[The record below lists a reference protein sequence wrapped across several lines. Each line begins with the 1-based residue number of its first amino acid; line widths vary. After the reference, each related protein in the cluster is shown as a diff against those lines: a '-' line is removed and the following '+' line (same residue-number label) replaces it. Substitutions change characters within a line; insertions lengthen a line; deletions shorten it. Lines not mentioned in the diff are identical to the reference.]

1 MGSKKLILD
10 KMRTVLI
17 ILVFFVL
24 SALLIVS
31 NHNLALYEKEN
42 VKEFLGLYLGWLDEI
57 YLNLQTITGQAV
69 KMDWFPE

>member
-1 MGSKKLILD
+1 MKA
-10 KMRTVLI
+10 VLI

-24 SALLIVS
+24 SALLIIS

-42 VKEFLGLYLGWLDEI
+42 VQEFFGLYIGWLDEI
-57 YLNLQTITGQAV
+57 YFNFQTITGQAV

>member
-1 MGSKKLILD
+1 MKTI
-10 KMRTVLI
+10 LI

-42 VKEFLGLYLGWLDEI
+42 VQEFFGLYLGWLDEI
-57 YLNLQTITGQAV
+57 YLNFQAITGQAV